1 MATFEKRQN
10 GNKTVYR
17 VKIRVKGYKPISAT
31 FDRLTDA
38 RIWANGIE
46 SDMKTGKY
54 IDVSESIKHTLGDL
68 IDRYIKY
75 KLPQRRAISQK
86 YFKTQLLW
94 WKSQIGDLL
103 LKEVTPNVIA
113 EQRDILVKEPNIHST
128 KQKQLRTGATV
139 NSYLATLSIVLGKG
153 VTEWGWLNENPVLK
167 VDKCKENNARTRFLD
182 ENEQARLLQA
192 CKECPNPILYVVV
205 VLTLS
210 TGARQGEIMN
220 LQWNNIK
227 FNDKEKSMT
236 LYFMNTKNGDNRSV
250 TISGLAYN
258 LLKEWQQANANKKVR
273 KIKNYVFPS
282 PTGEKPYYI
291 RRQWE
296 NALKSANITDF
307 RFHDLRHTTASN
319 LAMNGASLRD
329 IGEILGHKTPAMTQ
343 RYSHLTEKYTTKV
356 LKELNDKQFSEV
368 QNDR

>member
-1 MATFEKRQN
+1 MATFQKRKN
-10 GNKTVYR
+10 GNYTAC
-17 VKIRVKGYKPISAT
+17 IRIKGYKMLSAT

-46 SDMKTGKY
+46 TDMRTGKY
-54 IDVSESIKHTLGDL
+54 IDVSETIKHTLGDL

-113 EQRDILVKEPNIHST
+113 EQRDILIKQPNMHST
-128 KQKQLRTGATV
+128 KQNLARKGATV
-139 NSYLATLSIVLGKG
+139 NSYLATLSIVLGKA
-153 VTEWGWLNENPVLK
+153 VTEWGWLNENPILK

-182 ENEQARLLQA
+182 ADEQARLLQA
-192 CKECPNPILYVVV
+192 CKQCSNPILYIIV
-205 VLTLS
+205 VLALS

-220 LQWNNIK
+220 LQWNNLK
-227 FNDKEKSMT
+227 FNDAGKEVT

-250 TISGLAYN
+250 TISGLAYK
-258 LLKEWQQANANKKVR
+258 LLKEWQETTTTNKVR
-273 KIKNYVFPS
+273 KIKNYVFPN

-291 RRQWE
+291 RRLWE
-296 NALKSANITDF
+296 NALRDAKITDF

-356 LKELNDKQFSEV
+356 LKELNDKQFSE
-368 QNDR
+368 NIAR